1 VLCFLVSFEPIL
13 KKCYHLA
20 MSTSK
25 TQKATTLTKVFDLG
39 FELHI
44 DENGYVQASQLV
56 KKMGS
61 AKFKASN
68 FRFDL
73 NKVEGLTPFQKRI
86 YKELIKV
93 PAGKT
98 VSYLE
103 LGKRAGYKN
112 ASRAVGTAMSKN
124 KLVLFIPC
132 HRVVRSDGSLGNF
145 SGCGGTAT
153 KKRLLEVEATQG
165 NLY

>member
-1 VLCFLVSFEPIL
+1 MENSNYKRKNCKVL
-13 KKCYHLA
+13 
-20 MSTSK
+20 
-25 TQKATTLTKVFDLG
+25 DLG
-39 FELHI
+39 FEI
-44 DENGYVQASQLV
+44 QTDSEGFVQKSQLI
-56 KKMGS
+56 KKAG
-61 AKFKASN
+61 AQKFKSEK
-68 FRFDL
+68 FKFDL
-73 NKVEGLTPFQKRI
+73 NKVEGLSPFQKKI

-112 ASRAVGTAMSKN
+112 ASRAVGTAMAKN

-153 KKRLLEVEATQG
+153 KQRLLELETLKG
-165 NLY
+165 NLF